1 MNQNGV
7 LVRVA
12 GDEDVD
18 PGLES
23 GKRPLSPKLHLHGD
37 QEILLPFNLSMQ
49 VHGARVGVQLP
60 RAEVVLLVSLRDAH
74 DDIVSRK
81 RRGRSDTED
90 LSGDDDVG
98 LEAQVVVG
106 DSQGRVLTVQVVGT
120 ADALTTPKSHKGW
133 DDKRRPFH
141 FI

>member
-1 MNQNGV
+1 MNRIRV
-7 LVRVA
+7 LERVA

-37 QEILLPFNLSMQ
+37 QEIPLPLDLSMQ
-49 VHGARVGVQLP
+49 VHGAHVGVQLP
-60 RAEVVLLVSLRDAH
+60 RAEVVFLVSLRDAH
-74 DDIVSRK
+74 NDVVSRVCG
-81 RRGRSDTED
+81 GRSDAED
-90 LSGDDDVG
+90 LSRDDDVG

-120 ADALTTPKSHKGW
+120 ADALTTPKSHAGVAG
-133 DDKRRPFH
+133 
-141 FI
+141 